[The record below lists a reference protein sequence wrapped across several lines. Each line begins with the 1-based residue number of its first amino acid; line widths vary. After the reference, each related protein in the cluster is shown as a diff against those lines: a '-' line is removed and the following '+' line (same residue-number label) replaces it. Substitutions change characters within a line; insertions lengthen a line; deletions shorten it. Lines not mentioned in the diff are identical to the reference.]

1 MSKFFI
7 SKISLFQVIAT
18 TSGTLYH
25 CIVLPKSDDDVDVET
40 SSQVSDWSTSA
51 VPPSPIDLDLFVFEQ
66 IELELSLVSESGESS
81 QKPFDYPLL
90 LSVDP
95 LSPSRYFT
103 SCLLF
108 N

>member
-1 MSKFFI
+1 MSKFFN
-7 SKISLFQVIAT
+7 SKIFSFQVIAT

-25 CIVLPKSDDDVDVET
+25 CIVLPKSDDVDVET

-95 LSPSRYFT
+95 LSPSR
-103 SCLLF
+103 
-108 N
+108 

>member
-7 SKISLFQVIAT
+7 SKIFLFQVIAT

-25 CIVLPKSDDDVDVET
+25 CIVLPKSDDVDVET

-66 IELELSLVSESGESS
+66 IELELSLVSE
-81 QKPFDYPLL
+81 L
-90 LSVDP
+90 
-95 LSPSRYFT
+95 
-103 SCLLF
+103 
-108 N
+108 